1 MATVTPLQIHPHAR
15 QSLKKLG
22 LQGPLKKHFS
32 QIPISIDLSNNINPH
47 SPYLPEYPLIDPIE
61 LKQLYLDYIGN
72 KNLKA
77 DNVLF
82 TVGAADGID
91 LILRSFAQPPSDV
104 ICITDPT
111 YFAYERWTTLYDLQV
126 KRVPLKGNHYEQLD
140 IEELKRTNPKIFIL
154 CNPNNPTG
162 TQVSLAEIEK
172 ICQTVSGL
180 VVVDEAYIEFS
191 NQESAATLLHK
202 YENLVIL
209 RTLSKGWGMA
219 GARCGIILADPT
231 IINTLL
237 LVQTPFTFSIPTQE
251 WVRKGLMNSAP
262 LKQSWEVLKQERDQ
276 LYQTL
281 QTLSCVEKVIPSQT
295 NFIMVILK
303 DYDKT
308 FARLIS
314 KGIYVASCRSAAPN
328 AIRISVSTGDHNKA
342 LIDALNQ
349 C

>member
-1 MATVTPLQIHPHAR
+1 M
-15 QSLKKLG
+15 
-22 LQGPLKKHFS
+22 QGPLKKHFS

-47 SPYLPEYPLIDPIE
+47 SPYLPEYPIIDPIE

-72 KNLKA
+72 KNLKT

-104 ICITDPT
+104 VCITDPT
-111 YFAYERWTTLYDLQV
+111 YFAYERWATLYDLPV
-126 KRVPLKGNHYEQLD
+126 KRVPLKGSNYEQLD
-140 IEELKRTNPKIFIL
+140 IQELKRIDPKIFIL

-162 TQVSLAEIEK
+162 TLLNLSQVEK
-172 ICQTVSGL
+172 ICQSISGL

-202 YENLVIL
+202 YENLIIL

-231 IINTLL
+231 IIYTLL
-237 LVQTPFTFSIPTQE
+237 LVQTPFSFSVPTQE
-251 WVRKGLMNSAP
+251 SVRQGLVNPKP
-262 LKQSWEVLKQERDQ
+262 LQESWEVIKKERDK

-303 DYDKT
+303 DFDKT
-308 FARLIS
+308 FARLID

-328 AIRISVSTGDHNKA
+328 AVRISISTIDHNKA